1 MFICFICMYV
11 LYYVC
16 IYSCIFAL
24 KCLLDVSSSE
34 YGRKAPLFLGYCS
47 HQVHFVGIVHTPH
60 VGAKEGTKQG
70 CAERGVGVG

>member
-1 MFICFICMYV
+1 M
-11 LYYVC
+11 YVC
-16 IYSCIFAL
+16 ICIYIILCVYIFMYIYL
-24 KCLLDVSSSE
+24 VMFTHVSSSE

-70 CAERGVGVG
+70 YAERGGREGET